1 MEAPVSAPLGPFVTF
16 EGGEEAGKT
25 TQLRHL
31 AGRLRACGRPVVTTR
46 EPGGTEGAE
55 AIRRLLLE
63 GGRERWSALAELYL
77 FLAARTDHVERVIRP
92 GRASGAFVLC
102 DRFHDSTRVYQGIAG
117 GLGLELVDRLQEPAL
132 VGARPDLTILL
143 DIDPAE
149 ALRRRNAESPLTRF
163 DARDLDFHRR
173 VREGFLLLARR
184 EPERIHVLD
193 ATLPEAVLAD
203 EIWRLVSRRFGLEGA

>member
-1 MEAPVSAPLGPFVTF
+1 MSAPAGPFVTF
-16 EGGEEAGKT
+16 EGGEGAGKT

-31 AGRLRACGRPVVTTR
+31 AGRLQRAGRPVVTTR

-63 GGRERWSALAELYL
+63 GSGERWSPLAELYL

-92 GRASGAFVLC
+92 ARASGAFVLC

-132 VGARPDLTILL
+132 RGARPDLTILL

-149 ALRRRNAESPLTRF
+149 GLRRRRSDGNASRF

-184 EPERIHVLD
+184 EPERIHVFD

-203 EIWRLVSRRFGLEGA
+203 EIWRLVSERFGPDRA